1 MTEEA
6 RGQIAAN
13 VRNIL
18 TGLGEDVEREG
29 LLKTPDRVAQAYEDL
44 TRGYSMDLRVLVN
57 DAIFSDINEDGMVI
71 VRDIEVYSLCEH
83 HLLPFH
89 GRAHVGYIPRKK
101 IIGLSKIPRIVD
113 MFARRL
119 QVQERLTEQ
128 IRTAVVEVLDP
139 LGVGVVLKCKH
150 MCMMMRGV
158 EKQNSEV
165 FTSSMSGVFHEDS
178 RTRGE
183 FLDLIR
189 TGSH

>member
-6 RGQIAAN
+6 RQLIAAN
-13 VRNIL
+13 VRSIIAAV
-18 TGLGEDVEREG
+18 GEEVDREG
-29 LLKTPDRVAQAYEDL
+29 LLKTPERAARAYQDL
-44 TRGYSMDLRVLVN
+44 TCGYTMDLPTLVN
-57 DAIFSDINEDGMVI
+57 DAIFSDVNEDGMVI

-83 HLLPFH
+83 HLLPFY

-113 MFARRL
+113 MFARRF

-128 IRTAVVEVLDP
+128 IRRAVEDVLDP
-139 LGVGVVLKCKH
+139 LGVGVVMKCKH

-165 FTSSMSGVFHEDS
+165 FTSSMSGVFHDDS
-178 RTRGE
+178 RTRVE

>member
-1 MTEEA
+1 MTDETLNA
-6 RGQIAAN
+6 IAKN
-13 VRNIL
+13 VHSIL
-18 TGLGEDVEREG
+18 EGIGEDPAREG
-29 LLKTPDRVAQAYEDL
+29 LVKTPMRSANAYADL
-44 TRGYSMDLRVLVN
+44 TRGYTMDLKTLVN
-57 DAIFSDINEDGMVI
+57 DAIFSDVNENGMVI

-83 HLLPFH
+83 HLLPFY
-89 GRAHVGYIPRKK
+89 GRAHVGYIPRNK

-128 IRTAVVEVLDP
+128 IGHALQEVLQP
-139 LGVGVVLKCKH
+139 MGVGVVMKCKH

-165 FTSSMSGVFHEDS
+165 FTSSMSGIFHEDS
-178 RTRGE
+178 RTRME